1 MIMVIN
7 SMTINR
13 LPLLS
18 NLLFIFVVPL
28 LLHSQARGSLPE
40 PYKETRMLL
49 HTFVEIKAYGAN
61 AKRAVEASF
70 AEMERVNRLLN
81 NYDPSSE
88 ISQINRA
95 AGLKSITISPETLE
109 ALTSA
114 KYYGELS
121 GGALDITVGPLLEL
135 WGFNQEE
142 PGIKADLPL
151 PDILNRVKQLVD
163 YRLLQLDIIKS
174 TAMLPKKGMWIDTGS
189 FTKGY
194 AVDRAASVLKKQGI
208 TQVLITA
215 GGTILALGKKPGGT
229 SWQVGIRHPRE
240 EGKLLGSTPLEDQA
254 ISTSGDYERF
264 YHYRGH
270 RICHIIDPRS
280 GQPVE
285 SVQSI
290 SVIAPTAM
298 ASDVLSTVL
307 FVLGAQKGLSLV
319 ENLPGVEA
327 MITDQEGKVYLSPGW
342 PARIKQR

>member
-1 MIMVIN
+1 MIMN
-7 SMTINR
+7 SMIISR
-13 LPLLS
+13 FPFLFI
-18 NLLFIFVVPL
+18 LLFIFVVPL
-28 LLHSQARGSLPE
+28 LLASQARGSLPE

-61 AKRAVEASF
+61 AKRAAEASF

-95 AGLKSITISPETLE
+95 ASLKSITISPETLE

-121 GGALDITVGPLLEL
+121 GGAFDITVGPLLEL

-151 PDILNRVKQLVD
+151 PDTLDRVRQLVD
-163 YRLLQLDIIKS
+163 YRLIQLDTIKG
-174 TAMLPKKGMWIDTGS
+174 TAMLLKKGMWIDSGS
-189 FTKGY
+189 FAKGY
-194 AVDRAASVLKKQGI
+194 AVDRAASVLKKQGV
-208 TQVLITA
+208 TQALITA
-215 GGTILALGKKPGGT
+215 GGTILALGKKTGGKP
-229 SWQVGIRHPRE
+229 WQIGVRHPRE
-240 EGKLLGSTPLEDQA
+240 EGTLLDTIPLVDQS

-264 YHYRGH
+264 YYYRG
-270 RICHIIDPRS
+270 RRVCHIIDPRS
-280 GQPVE
+280 GYPVE
-285 SVQSI
+285 AVQGI

-298 ASDVLSTVL
+298 ASDALSTVL
-307 FVLGAQKGLSLV
+307 FVLGVQKGLSLV

-327 MITDQEGKVYLSPGW
+327 MIIDQEGKVYLSPGW